1 MEQSNQQND
10 RLVQL
15 QVRIKEL
22 EERVAILEAGAEKQ
36 EEGSYVRI
44 FSKQSATHQASEGVE
59 ENQNESVE
67 FRIGEYGMAW
77 LGNIVLLF
85 GILFLTQFLRIREQ
99 EFLSVAL
106 GILSVASVYLA
117 GYYTRRSIPYLSRLF
132 GFNGHIML
140 FMIAM
145 QVYLLPG
152 NRLIDNAVVGEGIV
166 LVVIISM
173 LYLAYRKES
182 QVLAV
187 ISWIMAVVAAI
198 ASNSTHLM
206 LSLMVG
212 MAWSAVF
219 FTVRYHWWTA
229 LIISIVLVYSTF
241 LVWILGDPFVT
252 HNTQVISS
260 HQFSYLYLFAC
271 AMAYTFLATQPRSER
286 FKESLLNGAILL
298 NGLGFSTILVISV
311 LAFFSDSYF
320 LLFGVIAACCMGFS
334 VWLQT
339 RGIWDR
345 IAALYAL
352 YGFIALSIC
361 VAGAFQFPNAF
372 LPLALQSMLVVSVAL
387 WFRSRFIVVMNT
399 LLFAGLLITYL
410 ALPGNLN
417 SINFTFA
424 LVALLTAR
432 ILNWKK
438 QRLEI
443 RTELIRNVYLVAGA
457 SMLLYSLHEI
467 VPAHFVSLS
476 WVLTAVVF
484 FLLSLLLHNIKYRWL
499 AIATMVVTVFY
510 VFIVDLKSISLGYR
524 IIALMLISI
533 ISLGI
538 SIFYS
543 RRLRE
548 SKGDSD

>member
-1 MEQSNQQND
+1 
-10 RLVQL
+10 
-15 QVRIKEL
+15 
-22 EERVAILEAGAEKQ
+22 
-36 EEGSYVRI
+36 
-44 FSKQSATHQASEGVE
+44 
-59 ENQNESVE
+59 
-67 FRIGEYGMAW
+67 
-77 LGNIVLLF
+77 
-85 GILFLTQFLRIREQ
+85 
-99 EFLSVAL
+99 
-106 GILSVASVYLA
+106 
-117 GYYTRRSIPYLSRLF
+117 
-132 GFNGHIML
+132 ML